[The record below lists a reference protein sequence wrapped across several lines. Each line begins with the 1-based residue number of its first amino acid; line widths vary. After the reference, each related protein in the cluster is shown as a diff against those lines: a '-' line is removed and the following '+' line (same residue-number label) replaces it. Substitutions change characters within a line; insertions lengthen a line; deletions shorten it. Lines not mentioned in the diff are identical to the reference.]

1 LKQTETPINTL
12 QQLMAITAE
21 ECGELTQVCMKYLR
35 RYENIDQ
42 VEEKWKQKLLEEVG
56 DVYCMIDLLIDH
68 GLVSEDEIYQ
78 RSQVKREKLKTW
90 STLIN
95 DNE

>member
-1 LKQTETPINTL
+1 LKKTETPINSL

-35 RYENIDQ
+35 KYDRIDQ
-42 VEEKWKQKLLEEVG
+42 IESKYKQKLLEEVG

-68 GLVSEDEIYQ
+68 GLVTEDEIYA
-78 RSQVKREKLKTW
+78 RSQVKRETLKIW
-90 STLIN
+90 STLIH
-95 DNE
+95 E